1 MAERLNS
8 ETGEWPLRPWI
19 MAGFLA
25 AAGLLFHLLIH
36 EVTRVNLSA
45 EKQAA
50 ATFVAVA
57 SISFAVTL
65 ERLRWQWAAAFAV
78 GWGAVIAFVGW
89 FTASYNRDG
98 EIVEFPFLA
107 GIAAVLIAAPLFQT
121 IRDEGAWRFPYK
133 KLHAHAWADAVIGAA
148 SLAFTGITFLLA
160 FLIAGLF
167 DVIGIDAL
175 KDLLNEG
182 WFNWMLAGFAFGGAL
197 GLLRERDKLV
207 GTLQR
212 LVMIILSVLAPV
224 LAVALSIFL
233 LSTLVTGLDKL
244 WEGWLSA
251 TALLLA
257 ASAGGVLLVNAV
269 IGDGREERAGN
280 RILQWSALV
289 LTAVVLPLS
298 ALAGA
303 AMAMRIGQYGWTPE
317 RMWGAVAIAIALAYG
332 LIGWWSI
339 WRGRRDFDDVLRPL
353 QVKLSIA
360 VCALM
365 VFLALPIID
374 FGAISSRSQVARL
387 ESGKV
392 EPAKFDWAALA
403 FDFGPSGRR
412 QLAEIAKSGP
422 QAWRQLAAE
431 ALKADQRWGIAEATR
446 VATEADDVAGRIR
459 VLTPDIRLTPDVLRR
474 VAAQRMCHERMDCAL
489 LRIDSNRL
497 VLVTSY
503 RDGGFV
509 GSSVIDLT
517 KPERLDVVPP
527 ARPLPK
533 GVDLGSAK
541 IEVREVP
548 RRQVYVNGQPVG
560 EDFE

>member
-19 MAGFLA
+19 MAAFCA
-25 AAGLLFHLLIH
+25 AAGLLFHFLVH
-36 EVTRVNLSA
+36 EVTRVTLSA
-45 EKQAA
+45 EKQAM

-57 SISFAVTL
+57 TISFAITL
-65 ERLRWQWAAAFAV
+65 ERLRWQWAAGFAA

-121 IRDEGAWRFPYK
+121 IRDEGGWRFPYK
-133 KLHAHAWADAVIGAA
+133 ELHAHAWADAVIGAA
-148 SLAFTGITFLLA
+148 SMVFTGITFLLA

-175 KDLLNEG
+175 KDLLEEG

-197 GLLRERDKLV
+197 GLLRERDRLV

-224 LAVALSIFL
+224 LAAALSIFL
-233 LSTLVTGLDKL
+233 LSTLVTGFDKL

-251 TALLLA
+251 TGLLLA

-269 IGDGREERAGN
+269 IGDGADERASN
-280 RILQWSALV
+280 RVLMWSALI
-289 LTAVVLPLS
+289 LTAVVLPLA
-298 ALAGA
+298 ALAGT
-303 AMAMRIGQYGWTPE
+303 AMGMRIGQYGWTPE

-365 VFLALPIID
+365 VLLALPIVD

-412 QLAEIAKSGP
+412 QLAAIARTGP
-422 QAWRQLAAE
+422 NGWRQLASD
-431 ALKADQRWGIAEATR
+431 ALKANERWGIAEATR
-446 VATEADDVAGRIR
+446 AATEADDIGKRLRI
-459 VLTPDIRLTPDVLRR
+459 LSPDIKVTPQVLRAI
-474 VAAQRMCHERMDCAL
+474 AARRSCPKEAQCAL
-489 LRIDSNRL
+489 LRLDETRL
-497 VLVTSY
+497 VLVVSY
-503 RDGGFV
+503 GPRGHV
-509 GSSVIDLT
+509 AAVPIDLT
-517 KPERLDVVPP
+517 RPEAMEVMRP
-527 ARPLPK
+527 APAQPK
-533 GVDLGSAK
+533 IQDFDKAR
-541 IEVREVP
+541 IELREVP
-548 RRQVYVNGQPVG
+548 RKQVFVDGQAVG
-560 EDFE
+560 EVFE

>member
-19 MAGFLA
+19 MAAFCA
-25 AAGLLFHLLIH
+25 AAGLLFHFLVH
-36 EVTRVNLSA
+36 EVTRVTLSA
-45 EKQAA
+45 EKQAM

-57 SISFAVTL
+57 TISFAITL
-65 ERLRWQWAAAFAV
+65 ERLRWQWAAGFAA

-121 IRDEGAWRFPYK
+121 IRDEGGWRFPYK
-133 KLHAHAWADAVIGAA
+133 ELHAHAWADAVIGAA
-148 SLAFTGITFLLA
+148 SMVFTGITFLLA

-175 KDLLNEG
+175 KDLLEEG

-197 GLLRERDKLV
+197 GLLRERDRLV

-224 LAVALSIFL
+224 LAAALSIFL
-233 LSTLVTGLDKL
+233 LSTLVTGFDKL

-251 TALLLA
+251 TGLLLA

-269 IGDGREERAGN
+269 IGDGADERASN
-280 RILQWSALV
+280 RVLMWSALI
-289 LTAVVLPLS
+289 LTAVVLPLA
-298 ALAGA
+298 ALAGT
-303 AMAMRIGQYGWTPE
+303 AMGMRIGQYGWTPE

-365 VFLALPIID
+365 VLLALPIVD

-412 QLAEIAKSGP
+412 QLAAMARTGP
-422 QAWRQLAAE
+422 NGWRQLASD
-431 ALKADQRWGIAEATR
+431 ALKANERWGIAEATR
-446 VATEADDVAGRIR
+446 AATEADDIGKRLRI
-459 VLTPDIRLTPDVLRR
+459 LSPDIKVTPQVLRAI
-474 VAAQRMCHERMDCAL
+474 AARRSCPKEAQCAL
-489 LRIDSNRL
+489 LRLDETRL
-497 VLVTSY
+497 VLVVSY
-503 RDGGFV
+503 SPGGHV
-509 GSSVIDLT
+509 AAVPIDLT
-517 KPERLDVVPP
+517 RPEAMEVMRP
-527 ARPLPK
+527 APAQPK
-533 GVDLGSAK
+533 IQDFDKAR
-541 IEVREVP
+541 IELREVP
-548 RRQVYVNGQPVG
+548 RKQVFVDGQAVG
-560 EDFE
+560 EVFE

>member
-1 MAERLNS
+1 MTERLNS

-25 AAGLLFHLLIH
+25 GAGLIFHLLIH
-36 EVTRVNLSA
+36 EVTSANLSA
-45 EKQAA
+45 ARQAA

-57 SISFAVTL
+57 AVSLAVTL
-65 ERLRWQWAAAFAV
+65 ERLRWQWAAAFAA

-148 SLAFTGITFLLA
+148 SLFFTGITFLLA
-160 FLIAGLF
+160 LLIASLF

-175 KDLLNEG
+175 KDLLQEG

-197 GLLRERDKLV
+197 GLLRERDRLV

-212 LVMIILSVLAPV
+212 LVMIVLSVLAPV
-224 LAVALSIFL
+224 LAAALSIFL
-233 LSTLVTGLDKL
+233 LSTLVTGLEKL

-269 IGDGREERAGN
+269 IGDGREERAGS
-280 RILQWSALV
+280 RVLRWSAIV
-289 LTAVVLPLS
+289 LTAVVLPL
-298 ALAGA
+298 AGLAGA

-317 RMWGAVAIAIALAYG
+317 RMWGAVAIAIAVAYG

-360 VCALM
+360 LCALM
-365 VFLALPIID
+365 VILALPILD
-374 FGAISSRSQVARL
+374 FGAISANSQVRRL
-387 ESGKV
+387 QAGKV

-403 FDFGPSGRR
+403 FDFGPSGRQR
-412 QLAEIAKSGP
+412 LREVARSGP
-422 QAWRQLAAE
+422 SEWRALAAK
-431 ALKADQRWGIAEATR
+431 ALAAKERWGLEASTQAAIDSDDIAR
-446 VATEADDVAGRIR
+446 RIR
-459 VLTPDIRLTPDVLRR
+459 ILSPDIRLTSQLLERIARSRSCPEE
-474 VAAQRMCHERMDCAL
+474 AQCAL
-489 LRIDSNRL
+489 LRLDEQKL
-497 VLVTSY
+497 VLVTKY
-503 RDGGFV
+503 GGGGHV
-509 GSSVIDLT
+509 GATMIDPS
-517 KPERLDVVPP
+517 KPESMDIVRPAPVPP
-527 ARPLPK
+527 Q
-533 GVDLGSAK
+533 VEDLGKAR
-541 IEVREVP
+541 IEVRDVP
-548 RRQVYVNGQPVG
+548 RKQVFVNGQPVG
-560 EDFE
+560 DHFE

>member
-19 MAGFLA
+19 MAAFCA
-25 AAGLLFHLLIH
+25 AAGLLFHFLVH
-36 EVTRVNLSA
+36 EVTRVTLSA
-45 EKQAA
+45 EKQAM

-57 SISFAVTL
+57 TISFAITL
-65 ERLRWQWAAAFAV
+65 ERLRWQWAAGFAA
-78 GWGAVIAFVGW
+78 GWGAVIAFVGC

-121 IRDEGAWRFPYK
+121 IRDEGGWRFPYK
-133 KLHAHAWADAVIGAA
+133 ELHAHAWADAVIGAA
-148 SLAFTGITFLLA
+148 SMVFTGITFLLA

-175 KDLLNEG
+175 KDLLEEG

-197 GLLRERDKLV
+197 GLLRERDRLV

-224 LAVALSIFL
+224 LAAALSIFL
-233 LSTLVTGLDKL
+233 LSTLVTGFDKL

-251 TALLLA
+251 TGLLLA

-269 IGDGREERAGN
+269 IGDGADERASN
-280 RILQWSALV
+280 RVLMWSALI
-289 LTAVVLPLS
+289 LTAVVLPLA
-298 ALAGA
+298 ALAGT
-303 AMAMRIGQYGWTPE
+303 AMGMRIGQYGWTPE

-365 VFLALPIID
+365 VLLALPIVD

-412 QLAEIAKSGP
+412 QLAAIARTGP
-422 QAWRQLAAE
+422 NGWRQLASD
-431 ALKADQRWGIAEATR
+431 ALKANERWGIAEATR
-446 VATEADDVAGRIR
+446 AATEADEIGKRLRI
-459 VLTPDIRLTPDVLRR
+459 LSPDIKVTPQVLRAI
-474 VAAQRMCHERMDCAL
+474 AARRSCPKEAQCAL
-489 LRIDSNRL
+489 LRLDETRL
-497 VLVTSY
+497 VLVVSY
-503 RDGGFV
+503 GPRGHV
-509 GSSVIDLT
+509 AAVPIDLT
-517 KPERLDVVPP
+517 RPEAMEVMRPAPAPP
-527 ARPLPK
+527 KIQDFDKAR
-533 GVDLGSAK
+533 
-541 IEVREVP
+541 IELREVP
-548 RRQVYVNGQPVG
+548 RKQVFVDGQAVG
-560 EDFE
+560 EVFE

>member
-19 MAGFLA
+19 MAAFCA
-25 AAGLLFHLLIH
+25 AAGLLFHFLVH
-36 EVTRVNLSA
+36 EVTRVTLSA
-45 EKQAA
+45 EKQAM

-57 SISFAVTL
+57 TISFAITL
-65 ERLRWQWAAAFAV
+65 ERLRWQWAAGFAA

-121 IRDEGAWRFPYK
+121 IRDEGGWRFPYK
-133 KLHAHAWADAVIGAA
+133 ELHAHAWADAVIGAA
-148 SLAFTGITFLLA
+148 SMVFTGITFLLA

-175 KDLLNEG
+175 KDLLEEG

-197 GLLRERDKLV
+197 GLLRERDRLV

-224 LAVALSIFL
+224 LAAALSIFL
-233 LSTLVTGLDKL
+233 LSTLVTGFDKL

-251 TALLLA
+251 TGLLLA

-269 IGDGREERAGN
+269 IGDGADERASN
-280 RILQWSALV
+280 RVLMWSALI
-289 LTAVVLPLS
+289 LTAVVLPLA
-298 ALAGA
+298 ALAGT
-303 AMAMRIGQYGWTPE
+303 AMGMRIGQYGWTPE

-365 VFLALPIID
+365 VLLALPIVD

-412 QLAEIAKSGP
+412 QLAAIARTGP
-422 QAWRQLAAE
+422 NGWRQLASD
-431 ALKADQRWGIAEATR
+431 ALKANERWGIAEATR
-446 VATEADDVAGRIR
+446 AATEADEIGKRLRI
-459 VLTPDIRLTPDVLRR
+459 LSPDIKVTPQVLRAI
-474 VAAQRMCHERMDCAL
+474 AARRSCPKEAQCAL
-489 LRIDSNRL
+489 LRLDETRL
-497 VLVTSY
+497 VLVVSY
-503 RDGGFV
+503 GPRGHV
-509 GSSVIDLT
+509 AAVPIDLT
-517 KPERLDVVPP
+517 RPEAMEVMRPAPAPP
-527 ARPLPK
+527 KIQDFDKAR
-533 GVDLGSAK
+533 
-541 IEVREVP
+541 IELREVP
-548 RRQVYVNGQPVG
+548 RKQVFVDGQAVG
-560 EDFE
+560 EVFE